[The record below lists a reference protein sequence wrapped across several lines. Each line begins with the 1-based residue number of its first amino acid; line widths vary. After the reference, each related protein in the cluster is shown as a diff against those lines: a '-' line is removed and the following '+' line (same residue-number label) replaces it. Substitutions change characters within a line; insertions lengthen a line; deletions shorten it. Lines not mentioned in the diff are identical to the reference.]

1 MMSKSKF
8 ELPSTKSPSFLK
20 RKFFWRLLAA
30 AALVLFG
37 THLYLVH
44 NYEVHNLPLVG
55 FEEDYCPQGK
65 ILVPRNNRG
74 TWETIGRLLVTEEF
88 KLKAAESLGGAVR
101 IPCVFLRYP
110 FHACTHRQ

>member
-1 MMSKSKF
+1 MSNSKF
-8 ELPSTKSPSFLK
+8 ELPSTNPPSSLK
-20 RKFFWRLLAA
+20 LPVPRRLFWKVLAA

-65 ILVPRNNRG
+65 ILVPQKIEAHG
-74 TWETIGRLLVTEEF
+74 
-88 KLKAAESLGGAVR
+88 KL
-101 IPCVFLRYP
+101 
-110 FHACTHRQ
+110 